1 MEKMVK
7 IKKAMVA
14 FATVLA
20 MTLMLL
26 PTVKADAAVTILA
39 APKDA
44 KETVSLENA
53 FRVEWSAVTG
63 ATAYACSYSKDNK
76 TYSAETVTGNKYVDI
91 GDIAT
96 ATIKTQ
102 LDAGTTYYVKIRAFD
117 GTRYSEAVVVNA
129 ATAPKA
135 PATLTQVAADNTS
148 ATVSWAAS
156 TGATGYLIRFGAT
169 QATAKDI
176 QVVKTTSVKL
186 TGLAA
191 DSAYYL
197 AVYPIRQVTTTYRAS
212 ANCVENPRVL
222 TTAPAVTGLK
232 LASWDVKSNIVTLQ
246 WNNTAKYESGYQIEV
261 YKADNKLV
269 KTYNIYGRRAKSK
282 TFILKAVKNTP
293 FQYRIRTY
301 TFMNGQKQYGA
312 WSKLAYAVPQAKV
325 SAAKASDTAVKLSWT
340 KVNGAKN
347 YTVYRATKEGGKFKK
362 VATTK
367 KTTYTVNNLE
377 TYKDYYF
384 YVKANRVS
392 IGGKKRNSTKLDEQ
406 NDIYVYIQKYDNS
419 VTTD

>member
-1 MEKMVK
+1 MNKVIK

-26 PTVKADAAVTILA
+26 PAVKAEAAVTVLA

-44 KETVSLENA
+44 KQTISTETAV
-53 FRVEWSAVTG
+53 RVAWSAVPG
-63 ATAYACSYSKDNK
+63 ATAYVYSYSADNK
-76 TYSAETVTGNKYVDI
+76 TYTGEALTGNGGKDTFI
-91 GDIAT
+91 DLGGTNWT
-96 ATIKTQ
+96 AG
-102 LDAGTTYYVKIRAFD
+102 ATYYVKVRAFD
-117 GTRYSEAVVVNA
+117 GTKYSEAVIATV

-135 PATLTQVAADNTS
+135 PATMTQVAADNTT

-186 TGLAA
+186 TGLSA

-197 AVYPIRQVTTTYRAS
+197 AVYPIRQVSDSFYAS
-212 ANCVENPRVL
+212 ENCVENPRVI

-246 WNNTAKYESGYQIEV
+246 WDNTAKYENGYQVEI

-282 TFILKAVKNTP
+282 TFILKSVKNTP
-293 FQYRIRTY
+293 FQYRVRTY
-301 TFMNGQKQYGA
+301 TFMNGEKQYGA
-312 WSKLAYAVPQAKV
+312 WSELAYAIPQANVSASKV
-325 SAAKASDTAVKLSWT
+325 SNDVVKLSWT
-340 KVNGAKN
+340 KVAGAKN
-347 YTVYRATKEGGKFKK
+347 YTVYRAAKDGGKFKK
-362 VATTK
+362 VGTTK
-367 KTTYTVNNLE
+367 KASYKVSNLSPYT
-377 TYKDYYF
+377 DYYF
-384 YVKANRVS
+384 LVKANKVS
-392 IGGKKRNSTKLDEQ
+392 IGGKKRNSTALDEQ
-406 NDIYVYIQKYDNS
+406 NDIYVYIQKYSDT

>member
-1 MEKMVK
+1 MNKMIK

-14 FATVLA
+14 FAAVLA
-20 MTLMLL
+20 MSLMLL
-26 PTVKADAAVTILA
+26 PSVKADAAVTVLA

-44 KETVSLENA
+44 AQTISTETAVRVS
-53 FRVEWSAVTG
+53 WSAVPG
-63 ATAYACSYSKDNK
+63 ATAYVYSYSSDNK
-76 TYSAETVTGNKYVDI
+76 TYTGEALTGNGGKDTFI
-91 GDIAT
+91 N
-96 ATIKTQ
+96 
-102 LDAGTTYYVKIRAFD
+102 LAGANWAAGNTYYVKVRAFD
-117 GTRYSEAVVVNA
+117 GTKYSEAVVATV
-129 ATAPKA
+129 ATAPTA
-135 PATLTQVAADNTS
+135 PATMTQVAADNTS

-186 TGLAA
+186 TGLSA

-197 AVYPIRQVTTTYRAS
+197 AVYPIRQVTTSFYAS
-212 ANCVENPRVL
+212 ENCVENPRVL

-246 WNNTAKYESGYQIEV
+246 WNNTAKYENGYQIEI

-282 TFILKAVKNTP
+282 TFILKSVKNTP
-293 FQYRIRTY
+293 FQYRVRTY
-301 TFMNGQKQYGA
+301 TFMNGEKQYGA
-312 WSKLAYAVPQAKV
+312 WSDLAYAIPQANV
-325 SAAKASDTAVKLSWT
+325 SAAKVSDNAVKLSWT
-340 KVNGAKN
+340 KVPGAKN

-367 KTTYTVNNLE
+367 KAAYTVKNLK

-384 YVKANRVS
+384 YVKANGVS
-392 IGGKKRNSTKLDEQ
+392 IGGKKRKSTKLDEQ

>member
-1 MEKMVK
+1 MNKMIK

-14 FATVLA
+14 FAAVLA
-20 MTLMLL
+20 MSLMLL
-26 PTVKADAAVTILA
+26 PSVKADAAVTVLA

-44 KETVSLENA
+44 KQTISTETAVRVS
-53 FRVEWSAVTG
+53 WSAVPG
-63 ATAYACSYSKDNK
+63 ATAYVYSYSSDNK
-76 TYSAETVTGNKYVDI
+76 TYTGEALTGNGGKDTFINV
-91 GDIAT
+91 
-96 ATIKTQ
+96 
-102 LDAGTTYYVKIRAFD
+102 AGANWAAGNTYYVKVRAFD
-117 GTRYSEAVVVNA
+117 GTKYSEAVVATV

-148 ATVSWAAS
+148 ATISWAAS

-186 TGLAA
+186 TGLSA

-197 AVYPIRQVTTTYRAS
+197 AVYPIRQVTTSFYAS
-212 ANCVENPRVL
+212 ENCVENPRVL

-246 WNNTAKYESGYQIEV
+246 WNNTAKYENGYQIEI
-261 YKADNKLV
+261 YKANNKLV

-282 TFILKAVKNTP
+282 TFILKSVKNTP
-293 FQYRIRTY
+293 FQYRVRTY
-301 TFMNGQKQYGA
+301 TFMNGEKQYGA
-312 WSKLAYAVPQAKV
+312 WSDLAYAIPQANV
-325 SAAKASDTAVKLSWT
+325 SAAKVSDNAVKLSWT
-340 KVNGAKN
+340 KVPGAKN

-367 KTTYTVNNLE
+367 KAAYTVKNLK
-377 TYKDYYF
+377 TYNDYYF
-384 YVKANRVS
+384 YVKANGVS

>member
-1 MEKMVK
+1 MNKMIK
-7 IKKAMVA
+7 IKKVMVA
-14 FATVLA
+14 FAAVLA
-20 MTLMLL
+20 MSLMLL
-26 PTVKADAAVTILA
+26 PSVKADAAVTVLA

-44 KETVSLENA
+44 KQTISTETAVRVS
-53 FRVEWSAVTG
+53 WSAVPG
-63 ATAYACSYSKDNK
+63 ATAYVYSYSSDNK
-76 TYSAETVTGNKYVDI
+76 TYTGEALTGNGGKDTFI
-91 GDIAT
+91 N
-96 ATIKTQ
+96 
-102 LDAGTTYYVKIRAFD
+102 LAGANWAAGNTYYVKVRAFD
-117 GTRYSEAVVVNA
+117 GTKYSEAVVATV

-135 PATLTQVAADNTS
+135 PATMTQVAADNAS

-186 TGLAA
+186 TGLSA

-197 AVYPIRQVTTTYRAS
+197 AVYPIRQVTTSFYAS
-212 ANCVENPRVL
+212 ENCVENPRVL
-222 TTAPAVTGLK
+222 TTAPAVKGLK

-246 WNNTAKYESGYQIEV
+246 WNNTAKYENGYQIEI

-282 TFILKAVKNTP
+282 TFILKSVKNTP
-293 FQYRIRTY
+293 FQYRVRTY
-301 TFMNGQKQYGA
+301 TFMNGEKQYGA
-312 WSKLAYAVPQAKV
+312 WSDLAYAIPQANV
-325 SAAKASDTAVKLSWT
+325 SAAKVSNNAVKLSWT
-340 KVNGAKN
+340 KVPGAKN

-367 KTTYTVNNLE
+367 KAAYTVNNLK

>member
-1 MEKMVK
+1 MNKMIK

-14 FATVLA
+14 FAAVLA
-20 MTLMLL
+20 MSLMLL
-26 PTVKADAAVTILA
+26 PSVKADAAVTVLA

-44 KETVSLENA
+44 KQTISTETAVRVS
-53 FRVEWSAVTG
+53 WSAVPG
-63 ATAYACSYSKDNK
+63 ATAYVYSYSSDNK
-76 TYSAETVTGNKYVDI
+76 TYTGEALTGNGGKDTFI
-91 GDIAT
+91 N
-96 ATIKTQ
+96 
-102 LDAGTTYYVKIRAFD
+102 LAGANWAAGNTYYVKVRAFD
-117 GTRYSEAVVVNA
+117 GTKYSEAVVATV

-135 PATLTQVAADNTS
+135 PTTLTQVAADNTS
-148 ATVSWAAS
+148 ATISWAAS

-186 TGLAA
+186 TGLSA

-197 AVYPIRQVTTTYRAS
+197 AVYPIRQVTTSFYAS
-212 ANCVENPRVL
+212 ENCVENPRVL

-246 WNNTAKYESGYQIEV
+246 WNNTAKYENGYQIEI

-282 TFILKAVKNTP
+282 TFILKSVKNTP
-293 FQYRIRTY
+293 FQYRVRTY
-301 TFMNGQKQYGA
+301 TFMNGEKQYGA
-312 WSKLAYAVPQAKV
+312 WSDLAYAIPQANV
-325 SAAKASDTAVKLSWT
+325 SAAKVSNNAVKLSWT
-340 KVNGAKN
+340 KVPGAKN

-367 KTTYTVNNLE
+367 KAAYTVKNLK
-377 TYKDYYF
+377 TYNDYYF
-384 YVKANRVS
+384 YVKANGVS

>member
-1 MEKMVK
+1 MNKMIK

-14 FATVLA
+14 FAAVLA
-20 MTLMLL
+20 MSLMLL
-26 PTVKADAAVTILA
+26 PSVKADAAVTVLA

-44 KETVSLENA
+44 KQTISTETAVRVS
-53 FRVEWSAVTG
+53 WSAVPG
-63 ATAYACSYSKDNK
+63 ATAYVYSYSSDNK
-76 TYSAETVTGNKYVDI
+76 TYTGEAMTGNGGKDTFINV
-91 GDIAT
+91 
-96 ATIKTQ
+96 
-102 LDAGTTYYVKIRAFD
+102 AGANWAAGNTYYVKVRAFD
-117 GTRYSEAVVVNA
+117 GTKYSEAVVATV

-135 PATLTQVAADNTS
+135 PATMTQVAADNAS

-186 TGLAA
+186 TGLSA

-197 AVYPIRQVTTTYRAS
+197 AVYPIRQVTTSFYAS
-212 ANCVENPRVL
+212 ENCVENPRVL
-222 TTAPAVTGLK
+222 TTAPAVKGLK

-246 WNNTAKYESGYQIEV
+246 WNNTAKYENGYQIEI

-282 TFILKAVKNTP
+282 TFILKSVKNTP
-293 FQYRIRTY
+293 FQYRVRTY
-301 TFMNGQKQYGA
+301 TFMNGEKQYGA
-312 WSKLAYAVPQAKV
+312 WSDLAYAIPQANV
-325 SAAKASDTAVKLSWT
+325 SAAKVSNNAVKLSWT
-340 KVNGAKN
+340 KVPGAKN

-367 KTTYTVNNLE
+367 KAAYTVKNLK

>member
-1 MEKMVK
+1 MNKMIK

-14 FATVLA
+14 FAAVLA
-20 MTLMLL
+20 MSLMLL
-26 PTVKADAAVTILA
+26 PSVKADAAVTVLA

-44 KETVSLENA
+44 KQTISTETAVRVS
-53 FRVEWSAVTG
+53 WSAVPG
-63 ATAYACSYSKDNK
+63 ATAYVYSYSSDNK
-76 TYSAETVTGNKYVDI
+76 AYTGEALTGNGGKDTFI
-91 GDIAT
+91 N
-96 ATIKTQ
+96 
-102 LDAGTTYYVKIRAFD
+102 LAGANWAAGNTYYVKVRAFD
-117 GTRYSEAVVVNA
+117 GTKYSEAVVATV

-135 PATLTQVAADNTS
+135 PATMTQVAADNAS

-186 TGLAA
+186 TGLSA

-197 AVYPIRQVTTTYRAS
+197 AVYPIRQVTTSFYAS
-212 ANCVENPRVL
+212 ENCVENPRVL
-222 TTAPAVTGLK
+222 TTAPAVKGLK

-246 WNNTAKYESGYQIEV
+246 WNNTAKYENGYQIEI

-282 TFILKAVKNTP
+282 TFILKSVKNTP
-293 FQYRIRTY
+293 FQYRVRTY
-301 TFMNGQKQYGA
+301 TFMNGEKQYGA
-312 WSKLAYAVPQAKV
+312 WSDLAYAIPQANV
-325 SAAKASDTAVKLSWT
+325 SAAKVSNNAVKLSWK
-340 KVNGAKN
+340 KVPGAKN

-367 KTTYTVNNLE
+367 KAAYTVKKLK

-384 YVKANRVS
+384 YVKANGVS

>member
-1 MEKMVK
+1 MNKMIK
-7 IKKAMVA
+7 IKKVMVA
-14 FATVLA
+14 FAAVLA
-20 MTLMLL
+20 MSLMLL
-26 PTVKADAAVTILA
+26 PSVKADAAVTVLA

-44 KETVSLENA
+44 KQTISTETAVRVS
-53 FRVEWSAVTG
+53 WSAVPG
-63 ATAYACSYSKDNK
+63 ATAYVYSYSSDNK
-76 TYSAETVTGNKYVDI
+76 TYTGEALTGNGGKDTFI
-91 GDIAT
+91 N
-96 ATIKTQ
+96 
-102 LDAGTTYYVKIRAFD
+102 LAGANWAAGNTYYVKVRAFD
-117 GTRYSEAVVVNA
+117 GTKYSEAVVATV

-135 PATLTQVAADNTS
+135 PAIMTQVAADNTS

-186 TGLAA
+186 TGLSA

-197 AVYPIRQVTTTYRAS
+197 AVYPIRQVTTSFYAS
-212 ANCVENPRVL
+212 ENCVENPRVL
-222 TTAPAVTGLK
+222 TTAPAVKGLK

-246 WNNTAKYESGYQIEV
+246 WNNTAKYENGYQIEI

-282 TFILKAVKNTP
+282 TFILKSVKNTP
-293 FQYRIRTY
+293 FQYRVRTY
-301 TFMNGQKQYGA
+301 TFMNGEKQYGA
-312 WSKLAYAVPQAKV
+312 WSDLAYAIPQANV
-325 SAAKASDTAVKLSWT
+325 SAAKVSNNAVKLSWT
-340 KVNGAKN
+340 KVPGAKN

-367 KTTYTVNNLE
+367 KAAYTVNNLK

>member
-1 MEKMVK
+1 MNKMIK

-14 FATVLA
+14 FAAVLA
-20 MTLMLL
+20 MSLMLL
-26 PTVKADAAVTILA
+26 PSVKADAAVTVLA

-44 KETVSLENA
+44 KQTISTETAVRVS
-53 FRVEWSAVTG
+53 WSAVPG
-63 ATAYACSYSKDNK
+63 ATAYVYSYSSDNK
-76 TYSAETVTGNKYVDI
+76 TYTGEALTGNGGKDTFINV
-91 GDIAT
+91 
-96 ATIKTQ
+96 
-102 LDAGTTYYVKIRAFD
+102 AGANWAAGNTYYVKVRAFD
-117 GTRYSEAVVVNA
+117 GTKYSEAVVATV

-148 ATVSWAAS
+148 ATISWAAS

-186 TGLAA
+186 TGLSA

-197 AVYPIRQVTTTYRAS
+197 AVYPIRQVTTSFYAS
-212 ANCVENPRVL
+212 ENCVENPRVL

-246 WNNTAKYESGYQIEV
+246 WNNTAKYENGYQIEI

-282 TFILKAVKNTP
+282 TFILKSVKNTP
-293 FQYRIRTY
+293 FQYRVRTY
-301 TFMNGQKQYGA
+301 TFMNGEKQYGA
-312 WSKLAYAVPQAKV
+312 WSDLAYAIPQANV
-325 SAAKASDTAVKLSWT
+325 SAAKVSDNAVKLSWT
-340 KVNGAKN
+340 KVPGAKN

-367 KTTYTVNNLE
+367 KAAYTVKKLK

-384 YVKANRVS
+384 YVKANGVS

>member
-1 MEKMVK
+1 MNKMIK
-7 IKKAMVA
+7 IKKVMVA
-14 FATVLA
+14 FAAVLA
-20 MTLMLL
+20 MSLMLL
-26 PTVKADAAVTILA
+26 PSVKADAAVTVLA

-44 KETVSLENA
+44 KQTISTETAVRVS
-53 FRVEWSAVTG
+53 WSAVPG
-63 ATAYACSYSKDNK
+63 ATAYVYSYSSDNK
-76 TYSAETVTGNKYVDI
+76 TYTGEALTGNGGKDTFI
-91 GDIAT
+91 N
-96 ATIKTQ
+96 
-102 LDAGTTYYVKIRAFD
+102 LAGANWAAGNTYYVKVRAFD
-117 GTRYSEAVVVNA
+117 GTKYSEAVVATV

-135 PATLTQVAADNTS
+135 PATMTQVAADNTS

-186 TGLAA
+186 TGLSA

-197 AVYPIRQVTTTYRAS
+197 AVYPIRQVTTSFYAS
-212 ANCVENPRVL
+212 ENCVENPRVL
-222 TTAPAVTGLK
+222 TTAPAVKGLK

-246 WNNTAKYESGYQIEV
+246 WNNTAKYENGYQIEI

-282 TFILKAVKNTP
+282 TFILKSVKNTP
-293 FQYRIRTY
+293 FQYRVRTY
-301 TFMNGQKQYGA
+301 TFMNGEKQYGA
-312 WSKLAYAVPQAKV
+312 WSDLAYAIPQANV
-325 SAAKASDTAVKLSWT
+325 SAAKVSNNAVKLSWT
-340 KVNGAKN
+340 KVPGAKN

-367 KTTYTVNNLE
+367 KAAYTVNNLK

-384 YVKANRVS
+384 YVKANKVS

>member
-1 MEKMVK
+1 MNKMIK
-7 IKKAMVA
+7 IKKVMVA
-14 FATVLA
+14 FAAVLA
-20 MTLMLL
+20 MSLMLL
-26 PTVKADAAVTILA
+26 PSVKAAAAVTVLA

-44 KETVSLENA
+44 KQTISTETAVRVS
-53 FRVEWSAVTG
+53 WSAVPG
-63 ATAYACSYSKDNK
+63 ATAYVYSYSSDNK
-76 TYSAETVTGNKYVDI
+76 TYTGEALTGNGGKDTFI
-91 GDIAT
+91 N
-96 ATIKTQ
+96 
-102 LDAGTTYYVKIRAFD
+102 LAGANWAAGNTYYVKVRAFD
-117 GTRYSEAVVVNA
+117 GTKYSEAVVATV

-135 PATLTQVAADNTS
+135 PATMTQVAADNTS

-186 TGLAA
+186 TGLSA

-197 AVYPIRQVTTTYRAS
+197 AVYPIRQVTTSFYAS
-212 ANCVENPRVL
+212 ENCVENPRVL
-222 TTAPAVTGLK
+222 TTAPAVKGLK

-246 WNNTAKYESGYQIEV
+246 WNNTAKYENGYQIEI

-282 TFILKAVKNTP
+282 TFILKSVKNTP
-293 FQYRIRTY
+293 FQYRVRTY
-301 TFMNGQKQYGA
+301 TFMNGEKQYGA
-312 WSKLAYAVPQAKV
+312 WSDLAYAIPQANV
-325 SAAKASDTAVKLSWT
+325 SAAKVSNNAVKLSWT
-340 KVNGAKN
+340 KVPGAKN

-367 KTTYTVNNLE
+367 KAAYTVNNLK

>member
-1 MEKMVK
+1 MNKMIK
-7 IKKAMVA
+7 IKKVMVA
-14 FATVLA
+14 FAAVLA
-20 MTLMLL
+20 MSLMLL
-26 PTVKADAAVTILA
+26 PSVKADAAVTVLA

-44 KETVSLENA
+44 KQTISTETAVRVS
-53 FRVEWSAVTG
+53 WSAVPG
-63 ATAYACSYSKDNK
+63 ATAYVYSYSSDNK
-76 TYSAETVTGNKYVDI
+76 TYTGEALTGNGGKDTFI
-91 GDIAT
+91 N
-96 ATIKTQ
+96 
-102 LDAGTTYYVKIRAFD
+102 LAGANWAAGNTYYVKVRAFD
-117 GTRYSEAVVVNA
+117 GTKYSEAVVATV

-135 PATLTQVAADNTS
+135 PATMTQVAADNTS

-186 TGLAA
+186 TGLSA

-197 AVYPIRQVTTTYRAS
+197 AVYPIRQVTTSFYAS
-212 ANCVENPRVL
+212 ENCVENPRVL
-222 TTAPAVTGLK
+222 TTAPAVKGLK

-246 WNNTAKYESGYQIEV
+246 WNNTAKYENGYQIEI

-282 TFILKAVKNTP
+282 TFILKSVKNTP
-293 FQYRIRTY
+293 FQYRVRTY
-301 TFMNGQKQYGA
+301 TFMNGEKQYGA
-312 WSKLAYAVPQAKV
+312 WSDLAYAIPQANV
-325 SAAKASDTAVKLSWT
+325 SAAKVSNNAVKLSWA
-340 KVNGAKN
+340 KVPGAKN

-367 KTTYTVNNLE
+367 KVAYTVNNLK

>member
-1 MEKMVK
+1 MNKMIK

-14 FATVLA
+14 FAAVLA
-20 MTLMLL
+20 MSLMLL
-26 PTVKADAAVTILA
+26 PSVKADAAVTVLA

-44 KETVSLENA
+44 KQTISTETAVRVS
-53 FRVEWSAVTG
+53 WSAVPG
-63 ATAYACSYSKDNK
+63 ATAYVYSYSSDNK
-76 TYSAETVTGNKYVDI
+76 TYTGEALTGNGGKDTFINV
-91 GDIAT
+91 
-96 ATIKTQ
+96 
-102 LDAGTTYYVKIRAFD
+102 AGANWAAGNTYYVKVRAFD
-117 GTRYSEAVVVNA
+117 GTKYSEAVVATV

-135 PATLTQVAADNTS
+135 PATMTQVAADNTS

-186 TGLAA
+186 TGLSA

-197 AVYPIRQVTTTYRAS
+197 AVYPIRQVTTSFYAS
-212 ANCVENPRVL
+212 ENCVENPRVL

-246 WNNTAKYESGYQIEV
+246 WNNTAKYENGYQIEI
-261 YKADNKLV
+261 YKANNKLV

-282 TFILKAVKNTP
+282 TFILKSVKNTP
-293 FQYRIRTY
+293 FQYRVRTY
-301 TFMNGQKQYGA
+301 TFMNGEKQYGA
-312 WSKLAYAVPQAKV
+312 WSDLAYAIPQANV
-325 SAAKASDTAVKLSWT
+325 SAAKVSNNAVKLSWT
-340 KVNGAKN
+340 KVPGAKN

-367 KTTYTVNNLE
+367 KAAYTVKNLK

-384 YVKANRVS
+384 YVKANGVS

>member
-1 MEKMVK
+1 MNKMIK
-7 IKKAMVA
+7 IKKVMVA
-14 FATVLA
+14 FAAVLA
-20 MTLMLL
+20 MSLMLL
-26 PTVKADAAVTILA
+26 PSVKADAAVTVLA

-44 KETVSLENA
+44 KQTISTETAV
-53 FRVEWSAVTG
+53 RVAWSAVPG
-63 ATAYACSYSKDNK
+63 ATAYVYSYSSDNK
-76 TYSAETVTGNKYVDI
+76 TYTGEALTGNGGKDTFI
-91 GDIAT
+91 N
-96 ATIKTQ
+96 
-102 LDAGTTYYVKIRAFD
+102 LAGANWAAGNTYYVKVRAFD
-117 GTRYSEAVVVNA
+117 GTKYSEAVIATV

-186 TGLAA
+186 TGLSA

-197 AVYPIRQVTTTYRAS
+197 AVYPIRQVTTSFYAS
-212 ANCVENPRVL
+212 ENCVENPRVL

-246 WNNTAKYESGYQIEV
+246 WNNTAKYENGYQIEI

-282 TFILKAVKNTP
+282 TFILKSIKNTP

-301 TFMNGQKQYGA
+301 TFMKGEKQYGA
-312 WSKLAYAVPQAKV
+312 WSDLAFAIPQANV
-325 SAAKASDTAVKLSWT
+325 SAAKVSDTSVKLSWN
-340 KVNGAKN
+340 KVPGAKN
-347 YTVYRATKEGGKFKK
+347 YTIYRATKDGGKYKK

-367 KTTYTVNNLE
+367 KASYTVKDLK
-377 TYKDYYF
+377 TYKDYFF
-384 YVKANRVS
+384 YVKANKVS

>member
-1 MEKMVK
+1 MNKMIK

-14 FATVLA
+14 FAAVLA
-20 MTLMLL
+20 MSLMLL
-26 PTVKADAAVTILA
+26 PSVKADAAVTVLA

-44 KETVSLENA
+44 KQTISTETAVRVS
-53 FRVEWSAVTG
+53 WSAVPG
-63 ATAYACSYSKDNK
+63 ATAYVYSYSSDNK
-76 TYSAETVTGNKYVDI
+76 TYTGEALTGNGGKDTFI
-91 GDIAT
+91 N
-96 ATIKTQ
+96 
-102 LDAGTTYYVKIRAFD
+102 LAGANWAAGNTYYVKVRAFD
-117 GTRYSEAVVVNA
+117 GTKYSEAVVATV

-135 PATLTQVAADNTS
+135 R
-148 ATVSWAAS
+148 
-156 TGATGYLIRFGAT
+156 ATGYLIRFGAT

-186 TGLAA
+186 TGLSA

-197 AVYPIRQVTTTYRAS
+197 AVYPIRQVTTSFYAS
-212 ANCVENPRVL
+212 ENCVENPRVL
-222 TTAPAVTGLK
+222 TTAPAVKGLK

-246 WNNTAKYESGYQIEV
+246 WNNTAKYENGYQIEI

-282 TFILKAVKNTP
+282 TFILKSVKNTP
-293 FQYRIRTY
+293 FQYRVRTY
-301 TFMNGQKQYGA
+301 TFMNGEKQYGA
-312 WSKLAYAVPQAKV
+312 WSDLAYAIPQANV
-325 SAAKASDTAVKLSWT
+325 SAAKVSNNAVKLSWK
-340 KVNGAKN
+340 KVPGAKN

-367 KTTYTVNNLE
+367 KAAYTVKKLK

-384 YVKANRVS
+384 YVKANGVS

>member
-1 MEKMVK
+1 MNKMIK

-14 FATVLA
+14 FAAVLA
-20 MTLMLL
+20 MSLMLL
-26 PTVKADAAVTILA
+26 PSVKADAAVTVLA

-44 KETVSLENA
+44 KQTISTETAVRVS
-53 FRVEWSAVTG
+53 WSAVPG
-63 ATAYACSYSKDNK
+63 ATAYVYSYSSDNK
-76 TYSAETVTGNKYVDI
+76 TYTGEAQTGNGGKDTFINV
-91 GDIAT
+91 
-96 ATIKTQ
+96 
-102 LDAGTTYYVKIRAFD
+102 AGTNWAAGNTYYVKVRAFD
-117 GTRYSEAVVVNA
+117 GTKYSEAVVATV

-148 ATVSWAAS
+148 ATISWAAS

-186 TGLAA
+186 TGLSA

-197 AVYPIRQVTTTYRAS
+197 AVYPIRQVTTSFYAS
-212 ANCVENPRVL
+212 ENCVENPRVL

-246 WNNTAKYESGYQIEV
+246 WNNTAKYENGYQIEI
-261 YKADNKLV
+261 YKANNKLV

-282 TFILKAVKNTP
+282 TFILKSVKNTP
-293 FQYRIRTY
+293 FQYRVRTY
-301 TFMNGQKQYGA
+301 TFMNGEKQYGA
-312 WSKLAYAVPQAKV
+312 WSDLAYAIPQANV
-325 SAAKASDTAVKLSWT
+325 SAAKVSNNAVKLSWT
-340 KVNGAKN
+340 KVPGAKN

-367 KTTYTVNNLE
+367 KAAYTVKNLK
-377 TYKDYYF
+377 TYNDYYF
-384 YVKANRVS
+384 YVKANGVS

>member
-1 MEKMVK
+1 MNKMIK

-14 FATVLA
+14 FAAVLA
-20 MTLMLL
+20 MSLMLL
-26 PTVKADAAVTILA
+26 PSVKADAAVTVLA

-44 KETVSLENA
+44 KQTISTETAVRVS
-53 FRVEWSAVTG
+53 WSAVPG
-63 ATAYACSYSKDNK
+63 ATAYVYSYSSDNK
-76 TYSAETVTGNKYVDI
+76 TYTGEALTGNGGKDTFI
-91 GDIAT
+91 N
-96 ATIKTQ
+96 
-102 LDAGTTYYVKIRAFD
+102 LAGANWAAGNTYYVKVRAFD
-117 GTRYSEAVVVNA
+117 GTKYSEAVVATV

-135 PATLTQVAADNTS
+135 PATMTQVAADNTS

-186 TGLAA
+186 TGLSA

-197 AVYPIRQVTTTYRAS
+197 AVYPIRQVTTSFYAS
-212 ANCVENPRVL
+212 ENCVENPRVL

-246 WNNTAKYESGYQIEV
+246 WNNTAKYENGYQIEI
-261 YKADNKLV
+261 YKANNKLV

-282 TFILKAVKNTP
+282 TFILKSVKNTP
-293 FQYRIRTY
+293 FQYRVRTY
-301 TFMNGQKQYGA
+301 TFMNGEKQYGA
-312 WSKLAYAVPQAKV
+312 WSDLAYAIPQANV
-325 SAAKASDTAVKLSWT
+325 SAAKVSNNAVKLSWT
-340 KVNGAKN
+340 KVPGAKN

-367 KTTYTVNNLE
+367 KAAYTVKNLK

-384 YVKANRVS
+384 YVKANGVS

>member
-1 MEKMVK
+1 MNKMIK

-14 FATVLA
+14 FAAVLA
-20 MTLMLL
+20 MSLMLL
-26 PTVKADAAVTILA
+26 PSVKADAAVTVLA

-44 KETVSLENA
+44 KQTISTETAVRVS
-53 FRVEWSAVTG
+53 WSAVPG
-63 ATAYACSYSKDNK
+63 ATAYVYSYSSDNK
-76 TYSAETVTGNKYVDI
+76 TYTGEAQTGNGGKDTFINV
-91 GDIAT
+91 
-96 ATIKTQ
+96 
-102 LDAGTTYYVKIRAFD
+102 AGTNWAAGNTYYVKVRAFD
-117 GTRYSEAVVVNA
+117 GTKYSEAVVATV

-148 ATVSWAAS
+148 ATISWAAS

-186 TGLAA
+186 TGLSA

-197 AVYPIRQVTTTYRAS
+197 AVYPIRQVTTSFYAS
-212 ANCVENPRVL
+212 ENCVENPRVL

-246 WNNTAKYESGYQIEV
+246 WNNTAKYENGYQIEI

-282 TFILKAVKNTP
+282 TFILKSVKNTP
-293 FQYRIRTY
+293 FQYRVRTY
-301 TFMNGQKQYGA
+301 TFMNGEKQYGA
-312 WSKLAYAVPQAKV
+312 WSDLAYAIPQANV
-325 SAAKASDTAVKLSWT
+325 SAAKVSDNAVKLSWT
-340 KVNGAKN
+340 KVPGAKN

-367 KTTYTVNNLE
+367 KAAYTVKNLK

-384 YVKANRVS
+384 YVKANGVS

>member
-1 MEKMVK
+1 MNKMIK
-7 IKKAMVA
+7 IKKVMVA
-14 FATVLA
+14 FAAVLA
-20 MTLMLL
+20 MSLMLL
-26 PTVKADAAVTILA
+26 PSVKADAAVTVLA

-44 KETVSLENA
+44 KQTISTETAVRVS
-53 FRVEWSAVTG
+53 WSAVPG
-63 ATAYACSYSKDNK
+63 ATAYVYSYSSDNK
-76 TYSAETVTGNKYVDI
+76 TYTGEALTGNGGKDTFI
-91 GDIAT
+91 N
-96 ATIKTQ
+96 
-102 LDAGTTYYVKIRAFD
+102 LAGANWAAGNTYYVKVRAFD
-117 GTRYSEAVVVNA
+117 GTKYSEAVVATV

-135 PATLTQVAADNTS
+135 PATMTQVAADNTS

-186 TGLAA
+186 TGLSA

-197 AVYPIRQVTTTYRAS
+197 AVYPIRQVTTSFYAS
-212 ANCVENPRVL
+212 ENCVENPRVL
-222 TTAPAVTGLK
+222 TTAPAVKGLK

-246 WNNTAKYESGYQIEV
+246 WNNTAKYENGYQIEI

-282 TFILKAVKNTP
+282 TFILKSVKNTP
-293 FQYRIRTY
+293 FQYRVRTY
-301 TFMNGQKQYGA
+301 TFMNGEKQYGA
-312 WSKLAYAVPQAKV
+312 WSDLAYAIPQANV
-325 SAAKASDTAVKLSWT
+325 SAAKVSNNAVKLSWT
-340 KVNGAKN
+340 KVPGAKN

-367 KTTYTVNNLE
+367 KAAYTVNNLK

>member
-1 MEKMVK
+1 MNKMIK

-14 FATVLA
+14 FAAVLA
-20 MTLMLL
+20 MSLMLL
-26 PTVKADAAVTILA
+26 PSVKADAAVTVLA

-44 KETVSLENA
+44 KQTISTETAVRVS
-53 FRVEWSAVTG
+53 WSAVPG
-63 ATAYACSYSKDNK
+63 ATAYVYSYSSDHK
-76 TYSAETVTGNKYVDI
+76 TYTGEALTGNGGKDTFI
-91 GDIAT
+91 N
-96 ATIKTQ
+96 
-102 LDAGTTYYVKIRAFD
+102 LAGANWAAGNTYYVKVRAFD
-117 GTRYSEAVVVNA
+117 GTKYSEAVVATV

-135 PATLTQVAADNTS
+135 PATMTQVAADNAS

-186 TGLAA
+186 TGLSA

-197 AVYPIRQVTTTYRAS
+197 AVYPIRQVTTSFYAS
-212 ANCVENPRVL
+212 ENCVENPRVL
-222 TTAPAVTGLK
+222 TTAPAVKGLK

-246 WNNTAKYESGYQIEV
+246 WNNTAKYENGYQIEI

-282 TFILKAVKNTP
+282 TFILKSVKNTP
-293 FQYRIRTY
+293 FQYRVRTY
-301 TFMNGQKQYGA
+301 TFMNGEKQYGA
-312 WSKLAYAVPQAKV
+312 WSDLAYAIPQANV
-325 SAAKASDTAVKLSWT
+325 SAAKVSNNAVKLSWT
-340 KVNGAKN
+340 KVPGAKN

-367 KTTYTVNNLE
+367 KAAYTVNNLK

>member
-1 MEKMVK
+1 MNKMIK

-14 FATVLA
+14 FAAVLA
-20 MTLMLL
+20 MSLMLL
-26 PTVKADAAVTILA
+26 PSVKADAAVTVLA

-44 KETVSLENA
+44 KQTISTETAVRVS
-53 FRVEWSAVTG
+53 WSAVPG
-63 ATAYACSYSKDNK
+63 ATAYVYSYSSDNK
-76 TYSAETVTGNKYVDI
+76 TYTGEALTGNGGKDTFINV
-91 GDIAT
+91 
-96 ATIKTQ
+96 
-102 LDAGTTYYVKIRAFD
+102 AGANWAAGNTYYVKVRAFD
-117 GTRYSEAVVVNA
+117 GTKYSEAVVATV

-148 ATVSWAAS
+148 ATISWAAS

-186 TGLAA
+186 TGLSA

-197 AVYPIRQVTTTYRAS
+197 AVYPIRQVTTSFYAS
-212 ANCVENPRVL
+212 ENCVENPRVL

-246 WNNTAKYESGYQIEV
+246 WNNTAKYENGYQIEI
-261 YKADNKLV
+261 YKANNKLV

-282 TFILKAVKNTP
+282 TFILKSVKNTP
-293 FQYRIRTY
+293 FQYRVRTY
-301 TFMNGQKQYGA
+301 TFMNGEKQYGA
-312 WSKLAYAVPQAKV
+312 WSDLAYAIPQANV
-325 SAAKASDTAVKLSWT
+325 SAAKVSDNAVKLSWT
-340 KVNGAKN
+340 KVPGAKN

-367 KTTYTVNNLE
+367 KAAYTVKNLK

-384 YVKANRVS
+384 YVKANGVS

>member
-1 MEKMVK
+1 MNKMIK

-14 FATVLA
+14 FAAVLA
-20 MTLMLL
+20 MSLMLL
-26 PTVKADAAVTILA
+26 PSVKADAAVTVLA

-44 KETVSLENA
+44 KQTISTETAVRVS
-53 FRVEWSAVTG
+53 WSAVPG
-63 ATAYACSYSKDNK
+63 ATAYVYSYSSDNK
-76 TYSAETVTGNKYVDI
+76 TYTGEALTGNGGKDTFI
-91 GDIAT
+91 N
-96 ATIKTQ
+96 
-102 LDAGTTYYVKIRAFD
+102 LAGANWAAGNTYYVKVRAFD
-117 GTRYSEAVVVNA
+117 GTKYSEAVVATV

-135 PATLTQVAADNTS
+135 PATMTQVAADNTS

-186 TGLAA
+186 TGLSA

-197 AVYPIRQVTTTYRAS
+197 AVYPIRQVTTSFYAS
-212 ANCVENPRVL
+212 ENCVENPRVL

-246 WNNTAKYESGYQIEV
+246 WNNTAKYENGYQIEI

-282 TFILKAVKNTP
+282 TFILKSVKNTP
-293 FQYRIRTY
+293 FQYRVRTY
-301 TFMNGQKQYGA
+301 TFMNGEKQYGA
-312 WSKLAYAVPQAKV
+312 WSDLAYAIPQANV
-325 SAAKASDTAVKLSWT
+325 SAAKVSDNAVKLSWT
-340 KVNGAKN
+340 KVPGAKN

-367 KTTYTVNNLE
+367 KAAYTVKNLK

-384 YVKANRVS
+384 YVKANKVS

>member
-1 MEKMVK
+1 MSKLIK

-26 PTVKADAAVTILA
+26 PAVKADAAVTVLA

-44 KETVSLENA
+44 KQTISTETAV
-53 FRVEWSAVTG
+53 RVAWSAVPG
-63 ATAYACSYSKDNK
+63 ATAYVYSYSADNK
-76 TYSAETVTGNKYVDI
+76 TYTGEALTGNGGKDTFVDL
-91 GDIAT
+91 GGT
-96 ATIKTQ
+96 NWT
-102 LDAGTTYYVKIRAFD
+102 AGTTYYVKVRAFD
-117 GTRYSEAVVVNA
+117 GTKYSEAVTATV

-135 PATLTQVAADNTS
+135 PATMTQVAADNTT

-176 QVVKTTSVKL
+176 QVVKTTSIKL
-186 TGLAA
+186 TGLSA

-197 AVYPIRQVTTTYRAS
+197 AVYPIRQVSDSFYAS
-212 ANCVENPRVL
+212 ENCVENPRVI

-246 WNNTAKYESGYQIEV
+246 WDNTAKYENGYQVEI

-282 TFILKAVKNTP
+282 TFILKSVKNTP
-293 FQYRIRTY
+293 FQYRVRTY
-301 TFMNGQKQYGA
+301 TFMNGEKQYGA
-312 WSKLAYAVPQAKV
+312 WSELAYAIPQANVSASKV
-325 SAAKASDTAVKLSWT
+325 SNNAVKLSWT
-340 KVNGAKN
+340 KVAGAKD
-347 YTVYRATKEGGKFKK
+347 YTVYRAAKDGGKFKK
-362 VATTK
+362 VGTTK
-367 KTTYTVNNLE
+367 KASYKVNNLSPY
-377 TYKDYYF
+377 TDYYF
-384 YVKANRVS
+384 LVKANKVL
-392 IGGKKRNSTKLDEQ
+392 IGGKKRNSTTLADQ
-406 NDIYVYIQKYDNS
+406 NDIYVYIQKYSDT

>member
-1 MEKMVK
+1 MNKMIK
-7 IKKAMVA
+7 IKKVMVA
-14 FATVLA
+14 FAAVLA
-20 MTLMLL
+20 MSLMLL
-26 PTVKADAAVTILA
+26 PSVKADAAVTVLA

-44 KETVSLENA
+44 KQTISTETAVRVS
-53 FRVEWSAVTG
+53 WSAVPG
-63 ATAYACSYSKDNK
+63 ATAYVYSYSSDNK
-76 TYSAETVTGNKYVDI
+76 TYTGEALTGNGGKDTFI
-91 GDIAT
+91 N
-96 ATIKTQ
+96 
-102 LDAGTTYYVKIRAFD
+102 LAGANWAAGNTYYVKVRAFD
-117 GTRYSEAVVVNA
+117 GTKYSEAVVATV

-135 PATLTQVAADNTS
+135 PATMTQVAADNAS

-186 TGLAA
+186 TGLSA

-197 AVYPIRQVTTTYRAS
+197 AVYPIRQVTTSFYAS
-212 ANCVENPRVL
+212 ENCVENPRVL
-222 TTAPAVTGLK
+222 TTAPAVKGLK

-246 WNNTAKYESGYQIEV
+246 WNNTAKYENGYQIEI

-282 TFILKAVKNTP
+282 TFILKSVKNTP
-293 FQYRIRTY
+293 FQYRVRTY
-301 TFMNGQKQYGA
+301 TFMNGEKQYGA
-312 WSKLAYAVPQAKV
+312 WSDLAYAIPQANV
-325 SAAKASDTAVKLSWT
+325 SAAKVSNNAVKLSWT
-340 KVNGAKN
+340 KVPGAKN

-367 KTTYTVNNLE
+367 KAAYTVKKLK

-384 YVKANRVS
+384 YVKANGVS

>member
-1 MEKMVK
+1 MNKMIK

-14 FATVLA
+14 FAAVLA
-20 MTLMLL
+20 MSLMLL
-26 PTVKADAAVTILA
+26 PSVKADAAVTVLA

-44 KETVSLENA
+44 KQTISTETAVRVS
-53 FRVEWSAVTG
+53 WSAVPG
-63 ATAYACSYSKDNK
+63 ATAYVYSYSSDNK
-76 TYSAETVTGNKYVDI
+76 TYTGEALTGNGGKDTFINV
-91 GDIAT
+91 
-96 ATIKTQ
+96 
-102 LDAGTTYYVKIRAFD
+102 AGANWAAGNTYYVKVRAFD
-117 GTRYSEAVVVNA
+117 GTKYSEAVVATV

-135 PATLTQVAADNTS
+135 PATLTEVAADNTS
-148 ATVSWAAS
+148 ATISWAAS

-186 TGLAA
+186 TGLSA

-197 AVYPIRQVTTTYRAS
+197 AVYPIRQVTTSFYAS
-212 ANCVENPRVL
+212 ENCVENPRVL

-246 WNNTAKYESGYQIEV
+246 WNNTAKYENGYQIEI
-261 YKADNKLV
+261 YKANNKLV

-282 TFILKAVKNTP
+282 TFILKSVKNTP
-293 FQYRIRTY
+293 FQYRVRTY
-301 TFMNGQKQYGA
+301 TFMNGEKQYGA
-312 WSKLAYAVPQAKV
+312 WSDLAYAIPQANV
-325 SAAKASDTAVKLSWT
+325 SAAKVSDNAVKLSWT
-340 KVNGAKN
+340 KVPGAKN

-367 KTTYTVNNLE
+367 KAAYTVKNLK
-377 TYKDYYF
+377 TYNDYYF
-384 YVKANRVS
+384 YVKANGVS

>member
-1 MEKMVK
+1 MNKMIK

-14 FATVLA
+14 FAAVLA
-20 MTLMLL
+20 MSLMLL
-26 PTVKADAAVTILA
+26 PSVKADAAVTVLA

-44 KETVSLENA
+44 KQTISTETAVRVS
-53 FRVEWSAVTG
+53 WSAVPG
-63 ATAYACSYSKDNK
+63 ATAYVYSYSSDNK
-76 TYSAETVTGNKYVDI
+76 SYTGEALTGNGGKDTFI
-91 GDIAT
+91 N
-96 ATIKTQ
+96 
-102 LDAGTTYYVKIRAFD
+102 LAGANWAAGNTYYVKVRAFD
-117 GTRYSEAVVVNA
+117 GTKYSEAVVATV

-135 PATLTQVAADNTS
+135 PATMTQVAADNTS

-186 TGLAA
+186 TGLSA

-197 AVYPIRQVTTTYRAS
+197 AVYPIRQVTTSFYAS
-212 ANCVENPRVL
+212 ENCVENPRVL

-246 WNNTAKYESGYQIEV
+246 WNNTAKYENGYQIEI

-282 TFILKAVKNTP
+282 TFILKSIKNTP

-301 TFMNGQKQYGA
+301 TFMNGEKQYGA
-312 WSKLAYAVPQAKV
+312 WSDLAFAIPQANV
-325 SAAKASDTAVKLSWT
+325 SAAKVSDTSVKLSWN
-340 KVNGAKN
+340 KVPGAKN
-347 YTVYRATKEGGKFKK
+347 YTIYRATKDGGKYKK

-367 KTTYTVNNLE
+367 KASYTVKDLK
-377 TYKDYYF
+377 TYKDYFF
-384 YVKANRVS
+384 YVKANKVS

>member
-1 MEKMVK
+1 MNKMIK

-14 FATVLA
+14 FAAVLA
-20 MTLMLL
+20 MSLMLL
-26 PTVKADAAVTILA
+26 PSVKADAAVTVLA

-44 KETVSLENA
+44 KQTISTETAVRVS
-53 FRVEWSAVTG
+53 WSAVPG
-63 ATAYACSYSKDNK
+63 ATAYVYSYSSDNK
-76 TYSAETVTGNKYVDI
+76 TYTGEALTGNGGKDNFINV
-91 GDIAT
+91 
-96 ATIKTQ
+96 
-102 LDAGTTYYVKIRAFD
+102 AGTNWAAGNTYYVKVRAFD
-117 GTRYSEAVVVNA
+117 GTKYSEAVVATV

-148 ATVSWAAS
+148 ATISWAAS

-186 TGLAA
+186 TGLSA

-197 AVYPIRQVTTTYRAS
+197 AVYPIRQVTTSFYAS
-212 ANCVENPRVL
+212 ENCVENPRVL

-246 WNNTAKYESGYQIEV
+246 WNNTAKYENGYQIEI
-261 YKADNKLV
+261 YKANNKLV

-282 TFILKAVKNTP
+282 TFILKSVKNTP
-293 FQYRIRTY
+293 FQYRVRTY
-301 TFMNGQKQYGA
+301 TFMNGEKQYGA
-312 WSKLAYAVPQAKV
+312 WSDLAYAIPQANV
-325 SAAKASDTAVKLSWT
+325 SAAKVSNNAVKLSWT
-340 KVNGAKN
+340 KVPGAKN

-367 KTTYTVNNLE
+367 KAAYTVKNLK

-384 YVKANRVS
+384 YVKANGVS

>member
-1 MEKMVK
+1 MNKMIK

-14 FATVLA
+14 FAAVLA
-20 MTLMLL
+20 MSLMLL
-26 PTVKADAAVTILA
+26 PSVKADAAVTVLA

-44 KETVSLENA
+44 KQTISTETAVRVS
-53 FRVEWSAVTG
+53 WSAVPG
-63 ATAYACSYSKDNK
+63 ATAYVYSYSSDNK
-76 TYSAETVTGNKYVDI
+76 TYTGEALTGNGGKDTFINV
-91 GDIAT
+91 
-96 ATIKTQ
+96 
-102 LDAGTTYYVKIRAFD
+102 AGANWAAGNTYYVKVRAFD
-117 GTRYSEAVVVNA
+117 GTKYSEAVVATV

-148 ATVSWAAS
+148 ATISWAAS

-186 TGLAA
+186 TGLSA

-197 AVYPIRQVTTTYRAS
+197 AVYPIRQVTTSFYAS
-212 ANCVENPRVL
+212 ENCVENPRVL

-246 WNNTAKYESGYQIEV
+246 WNNTAKYENGYQIEI

-282 TFILKAVKNTP
+282 TFILKSVKNTP
-293 FQYRIRTY
+293 FQYRVRTY
-301 TFMNGQKQYGA
+301 TFMNGEKQYGA
-312 WSKLAYAVPQAKV
+312 WSNLAYAIPQANV
-325 SAAKASDTAVKLSWT
+325 SAAKVSDNAVKLSWT
-340 KVNGAKN
+340 KVPGAKN

-367 KTTYTVNNLE
+367 KAAYTVKNLK

-384 YVKANRVS
+384 YVKANGVS

>member
-1 MEKMVK
+1 MNKMIK

-14 FATVLA
+14 FAAVLA
-20 MTLMLL
+20 MSLMLL
-26 PTVKADAAVTILA
+26 PSVKADAAVTVLA

-44 KETVSLENA
+44 KQTISTETAVRVS
-53 FRVEWSAVTG
+53 WSAVPG
-63 ATAYACSYSKDNK
+63 ATAYVYSYSSDNK
-76 TYSAETVTGNKYVDI
+76 TYTGEVLTGNGGKDTFI
-91 GDIAT
+91 N
-96 ATIKTQ
+96 
-102 LDAGTTYYVKIRAFD
+102 LAGANWAAGNTYYVKVRAFD
-117 GTRYSEAVVVNA
+117 GTKYSEAVVATV

-135 PATLTQVAADNTS
+135 PATMTQVAADNAS

-186 TGLAA
+186 TGLSA

-197 AVYPIRQVTTTYRAS
+197 AVYPIRQVTTSFYAS
-212 ANCVENPRVL
+212 ENCVENPRVL
-222 TTAPAVTGLK
+222 TTAPAVKGLK

-246 WNNTAKYESGYQIEV
+246 WNNTAKYENGYQIEI

-282 TFILKAVKNTP
+282 TFILKSVKNTP
-293 FQYRIRTY
+293 FQYRVRTY
-301 TFMNGQKQYGA
+301 TFMNGEKQYGA
-312 WSKLAYAVPQAKV
+312 WSDLAYAIPQANV
-325 SAAKASDTAVKLSWT
+325 SAAKVSNNAVKLSWT
-340 KVNGAKN
+340 KVPGAKN

-367 KTTYTVNNLE
+367 KAAYTVKNLK

-384 YVKANRVS
+384 YV
-392 IGGKKRNSTKLDEQ
+392 
-406 NDIYVYIQKYDNS
+406 
-419 VTTD
+419 

>member
-1 MEKMVK
+1 MNKMIK

-14 FATVLA
+14 FAAVLA
-20 MTLMLL
+20 MSLMLL
-26 PTVKADAAVTILA
+26 PSVKADAAVTVLA

-44 KETVSLENA
+44 KQTISTETAVRVS
-53 FRVEWSAVTG
+53 WSAVPG
-63 ATAYACSYSKDNK
+63 ATAYVYSYSSDNK
-76 TYSAETVTGNKYVDI
+76 TYTGEALTGNGGKDTFINV
-91 GDIAT
+91 
-96 ATIKTQ
+96 
-102 LDAGTTYYVKIRAFD
+102 AGANWAAGNTYYVKVRAFD
-117 GTRYSEAVVVNA
+117 GTKYSEAVVATV

-135 PATLTQVAADNTS
+135 PTTLTQVAADNTS
-148 ATVSWAAS
+148 ATISWAAS

-186 TGLAA
+186 TGLSA

-197 AVYPIRQVTTTYRAS
+197 AVYPIRQVTTSFYAS
-212 ANCVENPRVL
+212 ENCVENPRVL

-246 WNNTAKYESGYQIEV
+246 WNNTAKYENGYQIEI
-261 YKADNKLV
+261 YKANNKLV

-282 TFILKAVKNTP
+282 TFILKSVKNTP
-293 FQYRIRTY
+293 FQYRVRTY
-301 TFMNGQKQYGA
+301 TFMNGEKQYGA
-312 WSKLAYAVPQAKV
+312 WSDLAYAIPQANV
-325 SAAKASDTAVKLSWT
+325 SAAKVSNNAVKLSWT
-340 KVNGAKN
+340 KVPGAKN

-367 KTTYTVNNLE
+367 KAAYTVKNLK

-384 YVKANRVS
+384 YVKANGVS

>member
-1 MEKMVK
+1 MNKMIK

-14 FATVLA
+14 FAAVLA
-20 MTLMLL
+20 MSLMLL
-26 PTVKADAAVTILA
+26 PSVKADAAVTVLA

-44 KETVSLENA
+44 KQTISTETAVRVS
-53 FRVEWSAVTG
+53 WSAVPG
-63 ATAYACSYSKDNK
+63 ATAYVYSYSSDNK
-76 TYSAETVTGNKYVDI
+76 TYTGEALTGNGGKDTFI
-91 GDIAT
+91 N
-96 ATIKTQ
+96 
-102 LDAGTTYYVKIRAFD
+102 LAGANWAAGNTYYVKVRAFD
-117 GTRYSEAVVVNA
+117 GTKYSEAVVATV

-135 PATLTQVAADNTS
+135 PATMTQVAADNTS

-186 TGLAA
+186 TGLSA

-197 AVYPIRQVTTTYRAS
+197 AVYPIRQVTTSFYAS
-212 ANCVENPRVL
+212 ENCVENPRVL
-222 TTAPAVTGLK
+222 TTAPAVKGLK

-246 WNNTAKYESGYQIEV
+246 WNNTAKYENGYQIEI

-282 TFILKAVKNTP
+282 TFILKSVKNTP
-293 FQYRIRTY
+293 FQYRVRTY
-301 TFMNGQKQYGA
+301 TFMNGEKQYGA
-312 WSKLAYAVPQAKV
+312 WSDLAYAIPQANV
-325 SAAKASDTAVKLSWT
+325 SAAKVSNNAVKLSWT
-340 KVNGAKN
+340 KVPGAKN

-367 KTTYTVNNLE
+367 KAAYTVKKLK

-384 YVKANRVS
+384 YVKANGVS

>member
-1 MEKMVK
+1 MNKMIK
-7 IKKAMVA
+7 IKKVMVA
-14 FATVLA
+14 FAAVLA
-20 MTLMLL
+20 MSLMLL
-26 PTVKADAAVTILA
+26 PSVKAAAAVTVLA

-44 KETVSLENA
+44 KQTISTETAVRVS
-53 FRVEWSAVTG
+53 WSAVPG
-63 ATAYACSYSKDNK
+63 ATAYVYSYSSDNK
-76 TYSAETVTGNKYVDI
+76 TYTGEALTGNGGKDTFI
-91 GDIAT
+91 N
-96 ATIKTQ
+96 
-102 LDAGTTYYVKIRAFD
+102 LAGANWAAGNTYYVKVRAFD
-117 GTRYSEAVVVNA
+117 GTKYSEAVVATV

-135 PATLTQVAADNTS
+135 PATMTQVAADNAS

-186 TGLAA
+186 TGLSA

-197 AVYPIRQVTTTYRAS
+197 AVYPIRQVTTSFYAS
-212 ANCVENPRVL
+212 ENCVENPRVL
-222 TTAPAVTGLK
+222 TTAPAVKGLK

-246 WNNTAKYESGYQIEV
+246 WNNTAKYENGYQIEI

-282 TFILKAVKNTP
+282 TFILKSVKNTP
-293 FQYRIRTY
+293 FQYRVRTY
-301 TFMNGQKQYGA
+301 TFMNGEKQYGA
-312 WSKLAYAVPQAKV
+312 WSDLAYAIPQANV
-325 SAAKASDTAVKLSWT
+325 SAAKVSNNAVKLSWT
-340 KVNGAKN
+340 KVPGAKN

-367 KTTYTVNNLE
+367 KAAYTVNNLK

>member
-1 MEKMVK
+1 MNKMIK

-14 FATVLA
+14 FAAVLA
-20 MTLMLL
+20 MSLMLL
-26 PTVKADAAVTILA
+26 PSVKADAAVTVLA

-44 KETVSLENA
+44 KQTISTETAVRVS
-53 FRVEWSAVTG
+53 WSAVPG
-63 ATAYACSYSKDNK
+63 ATAYVYSYSSDNK
-76 TYSAETVTGNKYVDI
+76 TYTGEALTGNGGKDTFI
-91 GDIAT
+91 N
-96 ATIKTQ
+96 
-102 LDAGTTYYVKIRAFD
+102 LAGANWAAGNTYYVKVRAFD
-117 GTRYSEAVVVNA
+117 GTKYGEAVVATV

-135 PATLTQVAADNTS
+135 PATMTQVAADNAS

-186 TGLAA
+186 TGLSA

-197 AVYPIRQVTTTYRAS
+197 AVYPIRQVTTSFYAS
-212 ANCVENPRVL
+212 ENCVENPRVL
-222 TTAPAVTGLK
+222 TTAPAVKGLK

-246 WNNTAKYESGYQIEV
+246 WNNTAKYENGYQIEI

-282 TFILKAVKNTP
+282 TFILKSVKNTP
-293 FQYRIRTY
+293 FQYRVRTY
-301 TFMNGQKQYGA
+301 TFMNGEKQYGA
-312 WSKLAYAVPQAKV
+312 WSDLAYAIPQANV
-325 SAAKASDTAVKLSWT
+325 SAAKVSNNAVKLSWT
-340 KVNGAKN
+340 KVPGAKN

-367 KTTYTVNNLE
+367 KAAYTVNNLK

>member
-1 MEKMVK
+1 MNKMIK

-14 FATVLA
+14 FAAVLA
-20 MTLMLL
+20 MSLMLL
-26 PTVKADAAVTILA
+26 PSVKADAAVTVLA

-44 KETVSLENA
+44 KQTISTETAVRVS
-53 FRVEWSAVTG
+53 WSAVPG
-63 ATAYACSYSKDNK
+63 ATAYVYSYSSDNK
-76 TYSAETVTGNKYVDI
+76 TYTGEALTGNGGKDTFI
-91 GDIAT
+91 N
-96 ATIKTQ
+96 
-102 LDAGTTYYVKIRAFD
+102 LAGANWAAGNTYYVKVRAFD
-117 GTRYSEAVVVNA
+117 GTKYSEAVVATV

-135 PATLTQVAADNTS
+135 PATMTQVAADNAS

-186 TGLAA
+186 TGLSA

-197 AVYPIRQVTTTYRAS
+197 AVYPIRQVTTSFYAS
-212 ANCVENPRVL
+212 ENCVENPRVL
-222 TTAPAVTGLK
+222 TTAPAVKGLK

-246 WNNTAKYESGYQIEV
+246 WNNTAKYENGYQIEI

-282 TFILKAVKNTP
+282 TFILKSVKNTP
-293 FQYRIRTY
+293 FKYRVRTY
-301 TFMNGQKQYGA
+301 TFMNGEKQYGA
-312 WSKLAYAVPQAKV
+312 WSDLAYAIPQANV
-325 SAAKASDTAVKLSWT
+325 SAAKVSNNAVKLSWT
-340 KVNGAKN
+340 KVPGAKN

-367 KTTYTVNNLE
+367 KAAYTVNNLK

>member
-1 MEKMVK
+1 MNKMIK

-14 FATVLA
+14 FAAVLA
-20 MTLMLL
+20 MSLMLL
-26 PTVKADAAVTILA
+26 PSVKADAAVTVLA

-44 KETVSLENA
+44 KQTISTETAVRVS
-53 FRVEWSAVTG
+53 WSAVPG
-63 ATAYACSYSKDNK
+63 ATAYVYSYSSDNK
-76 TYSAETVTGNKYVDI
+76 TYTGEALTGNGGKDTFI
-91 GDIAT
+91 N
-96 ATIKTQ
+96 
-102 LDAGTTYYVKIRAFD
+102 LAGANWAAGNTYYVKVRAFD
-117 GTRYSEAVVVNA
+117 GTKYSEAVVATV

-135 PATLTQVAADNTS
+135 PATMTQVAADNTS

-186 TGLAA
+186 TGLSA

-197 AVYPIRQVTTTYRAS
+197 AVYPIRQVTTSFYAS
-212 ANCVENPRVL
+212 ENCVENPRVL
-222 TTAPAVTGLK
+222 TTAPAVKGLK

-246 WNNTAKYESGYQIEV
+246 WNNTAKYENGYQIEI

-282 TFILKAVKNTP
+282 TFILKSVKNTP
-293 FQYRIRTY
+293 FQYRVRTY
-301 TFMNGQKQYGA
+301 TFMNGEKQYGA
-312 WSKLAYAVPQAKV
+312 WSDLAYAIPQANV
-325 SAAKASDTAVKLSWT
+325 SAAKVSNNAVKLSWT
-340 KVNGAKN
+340 KVPGAKN

-367 KTTYTVNNLE
+367 KAAYTVNNLK

>member
-1 MEKMVK
+1 MNKMIK
-7 IKKAMVA
+7 IKKTMVA
-14 FATVLA
+14 FAAVLA
-20 MTLMLL
+20 MSLMLL
-26 PTVKADAAVTILA
+26 PSVKADAAVTVLA

-44 KETVSLENA
+44 KQTISTETAVRVS
-53 FRVEWSAVTG
+53 WSAVPG
-63 ATAYACSYSKDNK
+63 ATAYVYSYSSDNK
-76 TYSAETVTGNKYVDI
+76 TYTGEALTGNGGKDTFI
-91 GDIAT
+91 N
-96 ATIKTQ
+96 
-102 LDAGTTYYVKIRAFD
+102 LAGANWAAGNTYYVKVRAFD
-117 GTRYSEAVVVNA
+117 GTKYSEAVVATV

-186 TGLAA
+186 TGLSA

-197 AVYPIRQVTTTYRAS
+197 AVYPIRQVTTSFYAS
-212 ANCVENPRVL
+212 ENCVENPRVL

-246 WNNTAKYESGYQIEV
+246 WNNTAKYENGYQIEI

-282 TFILKAVKNTP
+282 TFILKSVKNTP
-293 FQYRIRTY
+293 FQYRVRTY
-301 TFMNGQKQYGA
+301 TFMNGEKQYGA
-312 WSKLAYAVPQAKV
+312 WSDLAYAIPQANV
-325 SAAKASDTAVKLSWT
+325 SAAKVSNNAVKLSWT
-340 KVNGAKN
+340 KVPGAKN

-367 KTTYTVNNLE
+367 KAAYTVKNLK

-384 YVKANRVS
+384 YVKANKVS

>member
-1 MEKMVK
+1 MNKMIK
-7 IKKAMVA
+7 IKKVMVA
-14 FATVLA
+14 FAAVLA
-20 MTLMLL
+20 MSLMLL
-26 PTVKADAAVTILA
+26 PSVKADAAVTVLA

-44 KETVSLENA
+44 KQTISTETAVRVS
-53 FRVEWSAVTG
+53 WSAVPG
-63 ATAYACSYSKDNK
+63 ATAYVYSYSSDNK
-76 TYSAETVTGNKYVDI
+76 TYTGEALTGNGGKDTFI
-91 GDIAT
+91 N
-96 ATIKTQ
+96 
-102 LDAGTTYYVKIRAFD
+102 LAGANWAAGNTYYVKVRAFD
-117 GTRYSEAVVVNA
+117 GTKYSEAVVATV

-135 PATLTQVAADNTS
+135 PATMTQVAADNTS

-186 TGLAA
+186 TGLSA

-197 AVYPIRQVTTTYRAS
+197 AVYPIRQVTTSFYAS
-212 ANCVENPRVL
+212 ENCVENPRVL

-246 WNNTAKYESGYQIEV
+246 WNNTAKYENGYQIEI

-282 TFILKAVKNTP
+282 TFILKSVKNTP
-293 FQYRIRTY
+293 FQYRVRTY
-301 TFMNGQKQYGA
+301 TFMNGEKQYGA
-312 WSKLAYAVPQAKV
+312 WSDLAYAIPQANV
-325 SAAKASDTAVKLSWT
+325 SAAKVSNNAVKLSWT
-340 KVNGAKN
+340 KVPGAKN

-367 KTTYTVNNLE
+367 KAAYTVKNLK

-384 YVKANRVS
+384 YVKANKVS

>member
-1 MEKMVK
+1 MNKMIK

-14 FATVLA
+14 FAAVLA
-20 MTLMLL
+20 MSLMLL
-26 PTVKADAAVTILA
+26 PSVKADAAVTVLA

-44 KETVSLENA
+44 KQTISTETAVRVS
-53 FRVEWSAVTG
+53 WSAVPG
-63 ATAYACSYSKDNK
+63 ATAYVYSYSSDNK
-76 TYSAETVTGNKYVDI
+76 TYTGEALTGNGGKDTFI
-91 GDIAT
+91 N
-96 ATIKTQ
+96 
-102 LDAGTTYYVKIRAFD
+102 LAGANWAAGNTYYVKVRAFD
-117 GTRYSEAVVVNA
+117 GTKYSEAVVATV

-148 ATVSWAAS
+148 ATISWAAS

-186 TGLAA
+186 TGLSA

-197 AVYPIRQVTTTYRAS
+197 AVYPIRQVTTSFYAS
-212 ANCVENPRVL
+212 ENCVENPRVL

-246 WNNTAKYESGYQIEV
+246 WNNTAKYENGYQIEI
-261 YKADNKLV
+261 YKANNKLV

-282 TFILKAVKNTP
+282 TFILKSVKNTP
-293 FQYRIRTY
+293 FQYRVRTY
-301 TFMNGQKQYGA
+301 TFMNGEKQYGA
-312 WSKLAYAVPQAKV
+312 WSDLAYAIPQANV
-325 SAAKASDTAVKLSWT
+325 SAAKVSNNAVKLSWT
-340 KVNGAKN
+340 KVPGAKN

-367 KTTYTVNNLE
+367 KAAYTVKNLK

-384 YVKANRVS
+384 YVKANGVS